1 MRISEIQVQTWN
13 LKYLLS
19 FDVLNYTKV
28 NLISKILKPL
38 QAMAHYY
45 ILILGMRTE
54 LVDHV
59 KETLDKVVYDEE
71 NIMVMYIIVFLIV
84 AFCCVVLT
92 VV

>member
-1 MRISEIQVQTWN
+1 MGY
-13 LKYLLS
+13 YLL
-19 FDVLNYTKV
+19 
-28 NLISKILKPL
+28 ILD
-38 QAMAHYY
+38 
-45 ILILGMRTE
+45 MRTE

-71 NIMVMYIIVFLIV
+71 NIMMMYIIVFLVV